1 MTLRAE
7 LSVAAAGSWG
17 GVTDDLL
24 YSGWLDS
31 ELARRLPYA
40 TWRHYQQ
47 ELIDGTDRIQ
57 ILLRDDDDFLFGGVM
72 LVPTMDAQTGPSLIA
87 IHQFVLP
94 AYRQRFPYREVLKLA
109 KQATR
114 EAGLSTLIWTHR
126 KPNGRIYQT
135 YMEV

>member
-7 LSVAAAGSWG
+7 LSVEAAGSRG

-24 YSGWLDS
+24 YAGWLDS

-47 ELIDGTDRIQ
+47 EIIDSTDRIQ
-57 ILLRDDDDFLFGGVM
+57 ILLYDGELLCGGVM
-72 LVPTMDAQTGPSLIA
+72 LTPTMDAQTGPSLIA

-94 AYRQRFPYREVLKLA
+94 EYRRKFPYREVLKMA

-126 KPNGRIYQT
+126 KPSGRIYQT